1 MARGDGI
8 AKKGHTVGKNLGD
21 DGPSAKIMKAKK
33 SLGVSNEER
42 KADGMNRAKLVN
54 QFGSTGLKGKGR

>member
-8 AKKGHTVGKNLGD
+8 AKKGLTVGKNLGD
-21 DGPSAKIMKAKK
+21 DGPKAKTMKANK

-42 KADGMNRAKLVN
+42 KADGMNRAKLAY
-54 QFGSTGLKGKGR
+54 QFGSTNLKGKGF

>member
-8 AKKGHTVGKNLGD
+8 AKKGHTIGKNLGD
-21 DGPSAKIMKAKK
+21 DGPSAKIMKANK

-42 KADGMNRAKLVN
+42 KAEGRNRAKLAYEK
-54 QFGSTGLKGKGR
+54 GAGTLKGKGF

>member
-8 AKKGHTVGKNLGD
+8 AKKGMTKGRNLGD
-21 DGPSAKIMKAKK
+21 DGPKAKTMSANK

-42 KADGMNRAKLVN
+42 KAEGRNRAKLVN
-54 QFGSTGLKGKGR
+54 QFGSTDLKGKGF